1 MIRLVITVRMV
12 CNKRMTITLLAKK
25 GGVGKSTLSVL
36 LYEAFRQA
44 KKSAAIRD
52 WDPQGT
58 SNRALK
64 FIGGE
69 KAAAGQEYDI
79 LIYDTPPSLDHTAT
93 AAGVMAADVALVVT
107 TPSPADLWEAEN
119 AVQFVMKKNPRA
131 AARIVFNRVRK
142 TTVLGRLIE
151 ESARQLSVP
160 SLTASLSNRE
170 CYQHAIGQGWKA
182 LDAPAREEVFR
193 LATDVLAVKA
203 LKK

>member
-1 MIRLVITVRMV
+1 MICLVITVRMV
-12 CNKRMTITLLAKK
+12 CNKGMTITLLAKK

-58 SNRALK
+58 SNRALT
-64 FIGGE
+64 FLSGE
-69 KAAAGQEYDI
+69 KAAVGQQYDI

-119 AVQFVMKKNPRA
+119 AVQFVMK
-131 AARIVFNRVRK
+131 
-142 TTVLGRLIE
+142 
-151 ESARQLSVP
+151 
-160 SLTASLSNRE
+160 
-170 CYQHAIGQGWKA
+170 
-182 LDAPAREEVFR
+182 
-193 LATDVLAVKA
+193 
-203 LKK
+203 